1 MIGILNYQ
9 QIEEVLHDQLVGRI
23 GCHLNGKTFI
33 VPINY
38 AYDDPYIY
46 VYSLQGRKVEMMRQ
60 NNEVCFEVDEIY
72 DMSNWKSVVAW
83 GAFEELKGSH
93 ERQKALKIL
102 SNRSLPL
109 LPAETNGPSQRPLFE
124 HDNINDI
131 EGIFYRIK
139 LTEKNGR
146 FKNSLPATNPDSLN
160 DD

>member
-1 MIGILNYQ
+1 MIGPLNYE

-23 GCHLNGKTFI
+23 GCHLNGKTYI

-38 AYDDPYIY
+38 AYNDPYVY
-46 VYSLQGRKVEMMRQ
+46 VYSLPGKKVEMMRQ

-83 GAFEELKGSH
+83 GAFEELKGSD

-109 LPAETNGPSQRPLFE
+109 LSSKTGEPSQRPLFE
-124 HDNINDI
+124 DDNINDI
-131 EGIFYRIK
+131 EGIFYRIN

-146 FKNSLPATNPDSLN
+146 FKNSLPSNQDSLN
-160 DD
+160 DV